1 MFLSLRDITFAKG
14 RFALLATVV
23 ALITLLLVLL
33 TGLTNGLGHQN
44 TSALERLGA
53 QNLVLSAPPG
63 DSGKSSFT
71 TSQISEDQLQKWRD
85 GAGKDS
91 VERVGIT
98 QTSARSGAESQDGG
112 TTTSRADTT
121 AAAGIALEQGSE
133 LASGL
138 KASSGETHA
147 GRGEVVLSQT
157 LAEDVRVSV
166 GDTVSMGGKALKAA
180 GVVEN
185 EYYSHVPVA
194 WLSIDD
200 FPAVAHTTPDEQAT
214 ALALTSKDYPQDLPG
229 DTDTVAMSTKDAFA
243 ALPAYESERG
253 SLLMMQ
259 GFLYGISALVVVS
272 FLTVWTIQRTRDIAV
287 LRALGADRG
296 YVVRDSIV
304 QAAIVLAL
312 GVLVGGG
319 LGLLGG
325 LLAGSAVPFQ
335 LSVMSVGLPVLGV
348 LVLGLLGS
356 LLAVRRV
363 STVDPMIAL
372 GGN

>member
-1 MFLSLRDITFAKG
+1 M
-14 RFALLATVV
+14 
-23 ALITLLLVLL
+23 
-33 TGLTNGLGHQN
+33 
-44 TSALERLGA
+44 
-53 QNLVLSAPPG
+53 
-63 DSGKSSFT
+63 
-71 TSQISEDQLQKWRD
+71 
-85 GAGKDS
+85 
-91 VERVGIT
+91 ERVGIT

-138 KASSGETHA
+138 KASSGEAHA

-157 LAEDVRVSV
+157 LAEDMHVSV

-272 FLTVWTIQRTRDIAV
+272 FLTVWTIQSTRDIAV

>member
-1 MFLSLRDITFAKG
+1 M
-14 RFALLATVV
+14 
-23 ALITLLLVLL
+23 
-33 TGLTNGLGHQN
+33 
-44 TSALERLGA
+44 
-53 QNLVLSAPPG
+53 
-63 DSGKSSFT
+63 
-71 TSQISEDQLQKWRD
+71 
-85 GAGKDS
+85 
-91 VERVGIT
+91 ERVGIT

-138 KASSGETHA
+138 KASSGEAHA

-157 LAEDVRVSV
+157 LAEDMHVSV

-259 GFLYGISALVVVS
+259 GFLYGISAPVVVS
-272 FLTVWTIQRTRDIAV
+272 FLTVWTIQSTRDIAV
-287 LRALGADRG
+287 LRALGAAG
-296 YVVRDSIV
+296 SYLVRDAV
-304 QAAIVLAL
+304 GQAAVILAV
-312 GVLVGGG
+312 GVAAGTLAATG
-319 LGLLGG
+319 LGA
-325 LLAGSAVPFQ
+325 LAARGVPFT
-335 LSVMSVGLPVLGV
+335 LDAATTLVPAAGIWVLGI
-348 LVLGLLGS
+348 LGS
-356 LLAVRRV
+356 LIAVRRV
-363 STVDPMIAL
+363 ATVDPMIAL